1 MFDCKDPEASVAS
14 QDITYRRMVDHVRN
28 RSHPNQIEDNYE
40 LKRVEGCLKNL
51 SVHQTSWAEL
61 GLSQAGT
68 VSLELKLCSIGLA
81 SWG

>member
-1 MFDCKDPEASVAS
+1 MGTFAA
-14 QDITYRRMVDHVRN
+14 
-28 RSHPNQIEDNYE
+28 NQI
-40 LKRVEGCLKNL
+40 L
-51 SVHQTSWAEL
+51 TSWAEL